1 MAKSWKPQITVDG
14 KTTIARNYKEIKR
27 TMQSLLDD
35 SENGIVSVLRSRRGE
50 WGEWFEKWGLLN
62 NKPVILKQ
70 GWM

>member
-27 TMQSLLDD
+27 TMQSLLNN

-50 WGEWFEKWGLLN
+50 WGEWFEKWGLEN
-62 NKPVILKQ
+62 NKPVILKH